1 MNEKEKDCKQAERP
15 ENFSS
20 DSQQNQEDECR
31 PSVLAWWNSLV
42 RLVLGKKNAISDVFS
57 IGLGMCSL
65 LLVFLLLL
73 FVAVMELKGVRL
85 YEVWNLL
92 Y

>member
-1 MNEKEKDCKQAERP
+1 MNEKEKDYKSTERS
-15 ENFSS
+15 EDLSS
-20 DSQQNQEDECR
+20 DSKQNEKNECR

-42 RLVLGKKNAISDVFS
+42 RLVLGKKNVISDGFS
-57 IGLGMCSL
+57 IGLGVCSL

-73 FVAVMELKGVRL
+73 FTAVMELKGVRF